1 MPEALA
7 LPDGERLVGP
17 PARRVGVLAPL
28 GGDHHGAELVEHVVV
43 REAGVAVVE
52 RLEAIHEP
60 ELVER
65 GQPVLG
71 GVRVVEVHLGQLVG
85 GEDPMAGEHGQDLTV
100 PFGQPV
106 RHRHHEPVGGPRPER
121 RSSHENNPKES
132 GFATGGG
139 GVATRWTFSGRD
151 PLRSGLATSLAGVL
165 ATTVATR
172 WIPLTPSTPHGG
184 PWCAGP
190 RG

>member
-1 MPEALA
+1 VTV
-7 LPDGERLVGP
+7 DGGERLVGP
-17 PARRVGVLAPL
+17 PARPVGALSAF
-28 GGDHHGAELVEHVVV
+28 GGDHHGAEVAEHVVV

-65 GQPVLG
+65 GQAVLG
-71 GVRVVEVHLGQLVG
+71 GVQVVEVHLGQLVG
-85 GEDPMAGEHGQDLTV
+85 GEDPVAEEHGQDGSV
-100 PFGQPV
+100 PLGEPV

-139 GVATRWTFSGRD
+139 GVATRWHFGRERV
-151 PLRSGLATSLAGVL
+151 LRSGLATVL
-165 ATTVATR
+165 ARVMATVVATR

-184 PWCAGP
+184 PSYDERPG
-190 RG
+190 

>member
-1 MPEALA
+1 
-7 LPDGERLVGP
+7 
-17 PARRVGVLAPL
+17 
-28 GGDHHGAELVEHVVV
+28 VV

-71 GVRVVEVHLGQLVG
+71 GVEVVEVHLGQLVG
-85 GEDPMAGEHGQDLTV
+85 REHAVTVEHGQDDPV

-132 GFATGGG
+132 GFATGGAV
-139 GVATRWTFSGRD
+139 VATRWHFGRERVV
-151 PLRSGLATSLAGVL
+151 RSGLATVLAGAL
-165 ATTVATR
+165 ATVVATR
-172 WIPLTPSTPHGG
+172 WIPLMPSTPHGA
-184 PWCAGP
+184 PWRAGRP
-190 RG
+190 G